1 MAPELASAP
10 PLQRS
15 ASSSSSLGVGVA
27 GSFDAGAWLL
37 GSPLEDDPVAAAAQ
51 VCLIL
56 LRTSADDGDGEFR
69 GVAGYVESSRELVLS
84 LLCPLLDEPPTH
96 GASRSASAQPPP
108 RSQNGDAALASDAAG
123 FGGASS
129 LRSDAGADGD
139 GGGGS
144 GGGSRAAQF
153 LRVLLD
159 YVANDGCNLLLAAAD
174 VGAQAVAL
182 PLLRRA
188 GGNPPLLSGNLGRT
202 HIEQRL
208 RTTGES
214 AMHLAVRGTH
224 RKMTELL
231 LRDTHLMIDGRSAH
245 DAKGITPLEA
255 AAALDDAWEEE
266 LAETLDAVRGRL
278 GPSMSGRLSLSGR
291 FRTSGGSM
299 PATLQAGRYTVS
311 GQVQAAVF
319 YAQDS
324 ISHREVCLKVYD
336 GASRRAAAKREAS
349 VLRLLGGETAPVLYD
364 AFVEGDRTIL
374 VIEFADHQYSDLA
387 TFSRARAAASPYRGI
402 ASGLSTIATRAVA
415 LRLLQCADK
424 LHDKGLVHNDLKPAH
439 FLRFGGDWKLI
450 DYDAVLEEGEARHAD
465 RYACTPQYAPPEIL
479 SVRRAAALAAAANAS
494 SGDRHEDEDEEQL
507 VAREASLLPLRSFS
521 RLLAAEN
528 LPAVSLP
535 AASSVGSGRLQLQ
548 SLVKS
553 DPSASPLDENLAD
566 AATSDDHSPLASSC
580 GSGRDSS
587 ANGGCSAGS
596 SACASGFSARRSVPG
611 RASGSVSA
619 AAGRLVVRA
628 SADVWS
634 LGLVLYEL
642 CNGRQLLGDWSDGAG
657 DGADGPVSTD
667 AQDERWSADRFYEV
681 VASRL
686 TRTEW
691 PDASMGKLITEHML
705 GRAPPTREP
714 VKELMK
720 KKIFRGALDTE
731 KSKHVMLL
739 ALFSSPRRTRSGRTI
754 TQLQLMNEIQECC
767 EAIPHMQREIR
778 PAATFPDDVAH
789 VARELSPRVIQF
801 SGHGNAVR
809 AGAYAGALAFERGGT
824 LQPVPP
830 DELIRLLREDCPDL
844 QAVLL
849 HGCHTLRPL
858 GELIHREMPH
868 LYVIGWDSLLEDKAA
883 IAFCRGFYGKL
894 GEMAEIELAGGPPAS
909 IHDAF
914 AEAARCF
921 EEQGFILGDPEDAAV
936 SAKHGR
942 RASGKFDIFMPA
954 SYQQQH
960 VNSASS
966 LFSAG

>member
-1 MAPELASAP
+1 M
-10 PLQRS
+10 
-15 ASSSSSLGVGVA
+15 
-27 GSFDAGAWLL
+27 
-37 GSPLEDDPVAAAAQ
+37 
-51 VCLIL
+51 
-56 LRTSADDGDGEFR
+56 
-69 GVAGYVESSRELVLS
+69 
-84 LLCPLLDEPPTH
+84 
-96 GASRSASAQPPP
+96 
-108 RSQNGDAALASDAAG
+108 
-123 FGGASS
+123 
-129 LRSDAGADGD
+129 
-139 GGGGS
+139 
-144 GGGSRAAQF
+144 
-153 LRVLLD
+153 
-159 YVANDGCNLLLAAAD
+159 
-174 VGAQAVAL
+174 
-182 PLLRRA
+182 
-188 GGNPPLLSGNLGRT
+188 
-202 HIEQRL
+202 
-208 RTTGES
+208 
-214 AMHLAVRGTH
+214 
-224 RKMTELL
+224 
-231 LRDTHLMIDGRSAH
+231 
-245 DAKGITPLEA
+245 
-255 AAALDDAWEEE
+255 
-266 LAETLDAVRGRL
+266 
-278 GPSMSGRLSLSGR
+278 
-291 FRTSGGSM
+291 
-299 PATLQAGRYTVS
+299 
-311 GQVQAAVF
+311 
-319 YAQDS
+319 
-324 ISHREVCLKVYD
+324 
-336 GASRRAAAKREAS
+336 
-349 VLRLLGGETAPVLYD
+349 
-364 AFVEGDRTIL
+364 
-374 VIEFADHQYSDLA
+374 
-387 TFSRARAAASPYRGI
+387 
-402 ASGLSTIATRAVA
+402 
-415 LRLLQCADK
+415 
-424 LHDKGLVHNDLKPAH
+424 
-439 FLRFGGDWKLI
+439 
-450 DYDAVLEEGEARHAD
+450 LEEGEARHAD

-507 VAREASLLPLRSFS
+507 VAREQLVVTRTRSFS

-548 SLVKS
+548 SLVES

-587 ANGGCSAGS
+587 ANGGCSTGS

-754 TQLQLMNEIQECC
+754 TQLQLMNEIQECFFFFFFFFLLLLLLLLLYYYYYYYQECC